1 MAQSSTPTS
10 TDVARQAGVSQAT
23 VSGVLNGTAIRVS
36 AATRERVLAA
46 AATLGYA
53 PHPAARALRQ
63 RRSGAIGFVPRAFR
77 GTPYEHPVP
86 YHLSIHIARA
96 AIGHGWHV
104 VEASAETANSR
115 GGGELIQFL
124 LSRRVDGAIFDWPE
138 SADEVWRVLDRGVP
152 VVQVMRPQFAAAAPT
167 VTVDAA
173 PGIGAAIDHLVA
185 LGHRRIAFLGD
196 RGAHPTDRS
205 RLDSFKVALVRHG
218 LAVPGEYVCLVTN
231 YASEE
236 GAARTRA
243 LLALPHPPTAL
254 FAASDSLALG
264 ALHALYEARVR
275 VPDALSLI
283 SYDDLFAPHLYPRLT
298 SVAQPLEEVA
308 ARAVAL
314 LAAQV
319 EQSGGEGVEPIHLV
333 LPTRLMVRR
342 STQAP
347 GRGGLGGTTG
357 RGGGQP

>member
-1 MAQSSTPTS
+1 MAKSATPTS

-23 VSGVLNGTAIRVS
+23 VSGVLNGTNIRVS
-36 AATRERVLAA
+36 DATRVRVLAA
-46 AATLGYA
+46 AAELGYA
-53 PHPAARALRQ
+53 PHPAAQALRR

-96 AIGHGWHV
+96 ALGRGWHV
-104 VEASAETANSR
+104 VEASAETANAR

-124 LSRRVDGAIFDWPE
+124 LGRRVDGVIFDWPE
-138 SADEVWRVLDRGVP
+138 SADEVRHVLDRGVP
-152 VVQVMRPQFAAAAPT
+152 VVQVIRPQFAAATPT

-173 PGIGAAIDHLVA
+173 PGIGGAIDHLVA

-205 RLDSFKVALVRHG
+205 RLDSFKVALARHG

-243 LLALPHPPTAL
+243 LLALPRRPTAL
-254 FAASDSLALG
+254 FAASDSLAIG
-264 ALHALYEARVR
+264 ALHALYEARVH

-308 ARAVAL
+308 ERAVAL

-319 EQSGGEGVEPIHLV
+319 EQREEATLEPARLA
-333 LPTRLMVRR
+333 LPTRLVVRQ
-342 STQAP
+342 STQVPAAEAREQEG
-347 GRGGLGGTTG
+347 GR
-357 RGGGQP
+357 P